1 VRKLITT
8 LLITSVAFP
17 ATASALPYTG
27 YQDLRNPDTRGDAI
41 AAERAQ
47 YQDLR
52 NPDTRGDAIAAER
65 GVKPAAVARVARVD
79 RAGEP
84 DGFDWGDAGIGAS
97 AMLGLLAVAGGVL
110 VLAGTQRRPLA

>member
-27 YQDLRNPDTRGDAI
+27 YQDLRTPDTRGDAI

>member
-1 VRKLITT
+1 MRKLITT

-17 ATASALPYTG
+17 ATASALPTG
-27 YQDLRNPDTRGDAI
+27 
-41 AAERAQ
+41 

-97 AMLGLLAVAGGVL
+97 AMLGLLAVAGGVV
-110 VLAGTQRRPLA
+110 VLAGPQRRRLA